1 MASLDEVDIKY
12 KLTNNN
18 YSFKQMQI
26 QVQNTRY
33 SAKNKKL
40 QNIRCNYQK
49 ICPLITD
56 ISLISKY
63 MDCIPTYRK
72 KTERIYSY
80 CIGYR

>member
-40 QNIRCNYQK
+40 QNIGCNN
-49 ICPLITD
+49 
-56 ISLISKY
+56 
-63 MDCIPTYRK
+63 
-72 KTERIYSY
+72 
-80 CIGYR
+80 